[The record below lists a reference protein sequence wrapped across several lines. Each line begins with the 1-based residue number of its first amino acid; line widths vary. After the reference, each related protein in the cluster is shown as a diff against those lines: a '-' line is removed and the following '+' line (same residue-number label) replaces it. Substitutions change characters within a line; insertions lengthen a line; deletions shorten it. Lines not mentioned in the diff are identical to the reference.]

1 MKRALTLLLTLA
13 MFVSLF
19 AVGGIQAFAAKDVEM
34 QYMTADETE
43 AVLGTDGYTVVDL
56 RKVADF
62 EEAHIPGAVS
72 VDMSAAVEG
81 DAAAGEAAV
90 KAAFEGV
97 DDTLILV
104 CYSGK
109 KYAQAGTNALAA
121 VGYDMS
127 KVFTLKD
134 GFNGWNDKTCHG
146 YSSF

>member
-56 RKVADF
+56 RKAADF

-81 DAAAGEAAV
+81 DAAAG
-90 KAAFEGV
+90 
-97 DDTLILV
+97 T
-104 CYSGK
+104 
-109 KYAQAGTNALAA
+109 T
-121 VGYDMS
+121 
-127 KVFTLKD
+127 
-134 GFNGWNDKTCHG
+134 
-146 YSSF
+146 

>member
-19 AVGGIQAFAAKDVEM
+19 AVGGIQAFAAKDAEM

-81 DAAAGEAAV
+81 DAAFAMGERGTVEVTEDARTV
-90 KAAFEGV
+90 FLPSPSGNCRRNVLSFQDRHYMTKG
-97 DDTLILV
+97 LI
-104 CYSGK
+104 
-109 KYAQAGTNALAA
+109 
-121 VGYDMS
+121 
-127 KVFTLKD
+127 
-134 GFNGWNDKTCHG
+134 
-146 YSSF
+146 